1 MVEEEIEIKTVSG
14 KQSISYRNYRRARD
28 RALVRLAHLYPE
40 AYKQLLGQEKDFDEQ
55 EGKKWFGID
64 TNNVLRVGIAT
75 KASGADSIIGI
86 NKEEGDTK

>member
-1 MVEEEIEIKTVSG
+1 MVEGEIKTVSG
-14 KQSISYRNYRRARD
+14 KQSVSYRNYRRARD

-64 TNNVLRVGIAT
+64 TDIVLRVGITT
-75 KASGADSIIGI
+75 KASGADSVIRI
-86 NKEEGDTK
+86 NEEEGDTK